1 MAKKILVV
9 EDDRDSRFIIS
20 AQVRLI
26 GYEPI
31 EAASATDA
39 IEKAV
44 AEPPGLILMDLAM
57 PGMTGIDAAKTLK
70 ENPITA
76 HIPIV
81 AYTAWDGDD
90 WRAPALEAGMAH
102 YLVKPVMPE
111 RLKATI
117 AKFILSYGDAG
128 E

>member
-9 EDDRDSRFIIS
+9 EDDKDSRFILS

-31 EAASATDA
+31 EAATAADA
-39 IEKAV
+39 IEKAL
-44 AEPPGLILMDLAM
+44 AENPGLILMDLAM
-57 PGMTGIDAAKTLK
+57 PRMTGIDAARTLK
-70 ENPITA
+70 KNPTTA

-81 AYTAWDGDD
+81 AYTAWDGDE
-90 WRAPALEAGMAH
+90 WRTPALEAGMAH
-102 YLVKPVMPE
+102 YLLKPVMPE

-117 AKFILSYGDAG
+117 DKFILPY
-128 E
+128 

>member
-9 EDDRDSRFIIS
+9 EDDQDSRFILS

-31 EAASATDA
+31 EAANATEA

-44 AEPPGLILMDLAM
+44 AEQPGLILMDLAM
-57 PGMTGIDAAKTLK
+57 PGITGIDAARTLK
-70 ENPITA
+70 GNSSTA

-81 AYTAWDGDD
+81 AYTAWDGDQ
-90 WRAPALEAGMAH
+90 WRTPALDAGMAH

-111 RLKATI
+111 RLKTTI
-117 AKFILSYGDAG
+117 DRFILK
-128 E
+128 

>member
-9 EDDRDSRFIIS
+9 EDDQDSRFILS

-31 EAASATDA
+31 EAASAAEA
-39 IEKAV
+39 IAKAI
-44 AEPPGLILMDLAM
+44 AEQPGLILMDLAM
-57 PGMTGIDAAKTLK
+57 PGMTGIDAARTLK
-70 ENPITA
+70 GNPTTA

-81 AYTAWDGDD
+81 AYTAWDGDQ
-90 WRAPALEAGMAH
+90 WRTPALDAGMAH

-117 AKFILSYGDAG
+117 DRFILT
-128 E
+128 